1 MTGFA
6 ASVHSKRSLSV
17 ALAAQLP
24 DTEGKLVAVAAPE
37 QLDTLHGP
45 TESERRVSRRISTRD
60 FLHVNDLELQ
70 LSDAEKWEMV
80 LASGLHQEEQQKS
93 KFEGVSVA
101 TDHRLQDIIVKGHA
115 DG

>member
-1 MTGFA
+1 M
-6 ASVHSKRSLSV
+6 
-17 ALAAQLP
+17 
-24 DTEGKLVAVAAPE
+24 AVSAPE
-37 QLDTLHGP
+37 QLDALSAVNGG
-45 TESERRVSRRISTRD
+45 EADRRVSRRLSTRD

-80 LASGLHQEEQQKS
+80 LASGLHQEIQAKS

-101 TDHRLQDIIVKGHA
+101 TDHRLQDIVVKGHA